1 MVKPLMVL
9 KLGNIKKSE
18 REKEKK
24 KRQKD
29 RRTAE
34 IRGEGWC

>member
-1 MVKPLMVL
+1 MVKPLMVP
-9 KLGNIKKSE
+9 KIGNIKKSE
-18 REKEKK
+18 REKGK

-29 RRTAE
+29 RRAAE

>member
-24 KRQKD
+24 KAKGQKNS
-29 RRTAE
+29 
-34 IRGEGWC
+34 